1 MTPAGPLPSLL
12 GFAAGSLWRRKG
24 RAIALGI
31 GLGLTVMLVAAVL
44 FLTESLRAEASR
56 AQTGLPDV
64 VVQRL
69 VAGRPAVVS
78 EADAKTLAGIDS
90 VAAVRPRVW
99 GYVFSPALQGNVT
112 VVGVREGAPTLDGVG
127 GALEAG
133 RDLHHGA
140 HEMVAGAALARYM
153 GLAIGDTLGL
163 PSPRPSPQL
172 RLVGTFG
179 SAVDLY
185 AADVILCDEA
195 DARAILDLGE
205 GQATDLAIDLKNPE
219 EARVVAG
226 TVLDR
231 MPGARVVE
239 KSTLARIYTLA
250 YGRRAGL
257 IFAACIPALIAL
269 VVLALDRSSGLSP
282 EERREIAI
290 LKAVGFSIRDVLLSR
305 MLEALLVACAAT
317 AAGLLLAY
325 AWVFWAGAPGLRGAL
340 VGWSVLYPQTKLT
353 PAVDL
358 AQLLGIAA
366 ATVGPFV
373 GLSILP
379 AYRAA
384 IVEPMEAMR
393 G

>member
-1 MTPAGPLPSLL
+1 MNGVL
-12 GFAAGSLWRRKG
+12 GFAAGALWRRKG

-31 GLGLTVMLVAAVL
+31 GLSLTVMLVAAVL
-44 FLTESLRAEASR
+44 FLTESLRAEAAR
-56 AQTGLPDV
+56 AQTALPDV
-64 VVQRL
+64 VVQHL
-69 VAGRPAVVS
+69 VGGRPGVVS
-78 EADAKTLAGIDS
+78 DDDAKLLVSIDS
-90 VAAVRPRVW
+90 VASVRPRVW
-99 GYVFSPALQGNVT
+99 GYMFLPALQGNVT
-112 VVGVREGAPTLDGVG
+112 IVGVASGAPTLDGVG
-127 GALEAG
+127 TLEAG
-133 RDLHHGA
+133 RDLRHEA
-140 HEMVAGAALARYM
+140 HEMVAGATLARYL

-163 PSPRPSPQL
+163 PSAKPSPQL
-172 RLVGTFG
+172 HLVGTFG

-185 AADVILCDEA
+185 AADVVLCDDA
-195 DARAILDLGE
+195 DARAILGLADGE
-205 GQATDLAIDLKNPE
+205 ATDLAVELKNPE

-226 TVLDR
+226 TVIDR

-239 KSTLARIYTLA
+239 KSTLARVYTLA

-257 IFAACIPALIAL
+257 LFAACIPALIAL
-269 VVLALDRSSGLSP
+269 IVLALDRSSGLSP

-290 LKAVGFSIRDVLLSR
+290 LKAVGFSIRDVLVSK

-325 AWVFWAGAPGLRGAL
+325 AWVFWFGAPGLRGAL

-373 GLSILP
+373 GMSILP

-384 IVEPMEAMR
+384 IIEPMEAMR